1 MKYLNERIKA
11 EFTNILPVIRMFQY
25 KVYRLKPGYT
35 YIDTSDSNTYELIFV
50 GNVYK
55 STTGYTLSIDI
66 TDIVRNDM
74 WIPTEDSLYNT
85 LDRFANENKLVNAYY
100 VEIPED
106 DALSEQIQVAKVY
119 PYPHHIAAMQKNVF
133 FDWISAT
140 DSASFP
146 LQGRYSEGGYGKY
159 HLIPHYPYISTD
171 NYRMI
176 LASEVG
182 DSLSSYTAHFSGGL
196 SGSFTVPFVS
206 PTSDI
211 TYTLENLYNNATP
224 TVVTSSFGTPV
235 MPSGMFTIVEFSDGI
250 AIQENEQQLE
260 CFCMLVARDTTYP
273 QFFNQRYTDEFGDG
287 SVYVD
292 ASFYQNRNNLC
303 LVFNYNEDFDSSDI
317 DDYDYVP
324 VTLSNLQIGQTLT
337 FNFTPQGVQAGEWEV
352 HNQSIPIPFDTTPTL
367 LEIAGDYVAQI
378 DNCYS
383 RYYLQWQ
390 DRMGGFQSQPFNDK
404 YTYSESFET
413 ETLTDYRGR
422 KRLSNV
428 GVTGKF
434 KINTDWLKEDLYPY
448 YESIFTSPVLF
459 LYDTKE
465 DKRYSVLVTDSDYT
479 EKTFNNQKKLFNL
492 TLNLEINQKQTIV
505 Y

>member
-1 MKYLNERIKA
+1 MKYLNERIVA
-11 EFTNILPVIRMFQY
+11 TLTGVNATGLIQY
-25 KVYRLKPGYT
+25 RVYRLT
-35 YIDTSDSNTYELIFV
+35 YGNATIDLENSDTYDIIFV
-50 GNVYK
+50 GNCYRQSIV
-55 STTGYTLSIDI
+55 GFFSIDI
-66 TDIVRNDM
+66 TDIVRNDV
-74 WIPTEDSLYNT
+74 WIPTEAELYDT
-85 LDRFANENKLVNAYY
+85 PTGRELENKLVNAYY
-100 VEIPED
+100 VHIPSTNS
-106 DALSEQIQVAKVY
+106 LSSKIKVAKVY
-119 PYPHHIAAMQKNVF
+119 PYPHYISTMQNNVF
-133 FDWISAT
+133 FDWTAEKN
-140 DSASFP
+140 SASFP
-146 LQGRYSEGGYGKY
+146 LQGRYSEGGKGKY
-159 HLIPHYPYISTD
+159 YLMPRYPYISTD

-176 LASEVG
+176 LSSEVG
-182 DSLSSYTAHFSGGL
+182 LNLASYTAQFRGGL
-196 SGSFTVPFVS
+196 AGNFTVPFVS

-211 TYTLENLYNNATP
+211 TYTLTNLYNIATP
-224 TVVTSSFGTPV
+224 RVVTSSFGTPV
-235 MPSGMFTIVEFSDGI
+235 MPLGMFSIVLFSAGI
-250 AIQENEQQLE
+250 DIRENEQQLD
-260 CFCMLVARDTTYP
+260 CFCMLVARDTNDSH
-273 QFFNQRYTDEFGDG
+273 FFNQRYTNEIGKG

-292 ASFYQNRNNLC
+292 ESFYQNRNNLF
-303 LVFNYNEDFDSSDI
+303 LVFNYDEDFSSSEFVN
-317 DDYDYVP
+317 YDYVP

-337 FNFTPQGVQAGEWEV
+337 FNFTPQGDYRGEWEV
-352 HNQSIPIPFDTTPTL
+352 HNQSIPIPFDALPTQ

-413 ETLTDYRGR
+413 ETLTDYQGR

-434 KINTDWLKEDLYPY
+434 KINTDWIKEDLYPY

-479 EKTFNNQKKLFNL
+479 EKTYSNQKRLFNL
-492 TLNLEINQKQTIV
+492 TLNLELNNKQNIV

>member
-11 EFTNILPVIRMFQY
+11 EFSNILPVARMLQY
-25 KVYRLKPGYT
+25 RVYRLKSGYT
-35 YIDTSDSNTYELIFV
+35 QIDTSDSRTYDIIFFGNT
-50 GNVYK
+50 YK
-55 STTGYTLSIDI
+55 STTDYTLSIDI

-74 WIPTEDSLYNT
+74 WTPTEDALYNT
-85 LDRFANENKLVNAYY
+85 LDRFANENKLINAYY
-100 VEIPED
+100 VEIPEE
-106 DALSEQIQVAKVY
+106 DALSAQIQVAKVY
-119 PYPHHIAAMQKNVF
+119 PYPHYIAAMQDNVF
-133 FDWISAT
+133 FDWTEST
-140 DSASFP
+140 GSASFP
-146 LQGRYSEGGYGKY
+146 LQGRYSDGGKGKY
-159 HLIPHYPYISTD
+159 HLMPRYPYISTD

-182 DSLSSYTAHFSGGL
+182 TGLSSYTAQFRGGL

-224 TVVTSSFGTPV
+224 RVVTSAFGSPVTPV
-235 MPSGMFTIVEFSDGI
+235 GKFIIDNNSEGIVI
-250 AIQENEQQLE
+250 NENEQGLS
-260 CFCMLVARDTTYP
+260 CYCMLVYVPSGTVTIGERFTKSTGVGRLTVTQDFINKSGNLRLLFSP
-273 QFFNQRYTDEFGDG
+273 SSLFINP
-287 SVYVD
+287 SVLKY
-292 ASFYQNRNNLC
+292 
-303 LVFNYNEDFDSSDI
+303 DS
-317 DDYDYVP
+317 VP
-324 VTLSNLQIGQTLT
+324 VTFTNLEVGQHIT
-337 FNFTPQGVQAGEWEV
+337 FNFTPQEV
-352 HNQSIPIPFDTTPTL
+352 HHGTWSITNQSIPIPFDALPTQ

-378 DNCYS
+378 DNCPT

-413 ETLTDYRGR
+413 ETLTDYQGR

-434 KINTDWLKEDLYPY
+434 KINTDWIKEDLYPY

-479 EKTFNNQKKLFNL
+479 EKTFSNQKKLFNL
-492 TLNLEINQKQTIV
+492 TLNLELNNKQNIV